1 MANDNIRVG
10 IIGAGANTRLRHIP
24 GLKAQKGVEV
34 VAVANRTRASGE
46 RVAGEFDI
54 PNVYDD
60 WRQILDDES
69 IDAVCIGTWPYMH
82 CTLTLAA
89 LDAGKHVLVEA
100 RMAANAQEARDMLD
114 AAKNN
119 PDLVTQV
126 VPAPHTLELDRH
138 IIDLIA
144 DGYLGDPI
152 AVNMRVA
159 TGKFADFD
167 APKHWRHDPYLSG
180 NNIMQMGIF
189 YEAMMRWLG
198 PATSV
203 AAMAQVVVKYRMTE
217 DGRRYAMSVPD
228 YVDILAELA
237 CGARAHMNFSAVS
250 GFAPS
255 EDTWIFGT
263 DGTLHID
270 NKRALHGAKRDDKD
284 IRPIEIPKEKR
295 VGWRVEEEFINA
307 VRGIEPITRTNFY
320 DGVAYMEFTDA
331 VSKSFKTGRTV
342 PIPAEIG

>member
-1 MANDNIRVG
+1 MPGDDIRVG

-24 GLKAQKGVEV
+24 GLKAQKGVQV
-34 VAVANRTRASGE
+34 AAVANRTRASGE

-54 PNVYDD
+54 ATVCDD

-100 RMAANAQEARDMLD
+100 RMAANAQEARDMLE
-114 AAKNN
+114 ASKAN

-144 DGYLGDPI
+144 DAYIGDPVG
-152 AVNMRVA
+152 VNMRVS

-167 APKHWRHDPYLSG
+167 SPKHWRHDPYLSG

-198 PATSV
+198 PANSV
-203 AAMAQVVVKYRMTE
+203 AAMGQVVVKYRMTE
-217 DGRRYAMSVPD
+217 DGRRYAMSIPD
-228 YVDILAELA
+228 HLDIIAALA
-237 CGARAHMNFSAVS
+237 CGAQAHINVSAVS
-250 GFAPS
+250 GFAPA
-255 EDTWIFGT
+255 EETWIYGT
-263 DGTLHID
+263 DGTLHVD
-270 NKRALHGAKRDDKD
+270 AKRVLHGAKRDDKD
-284 IRPIEIPKEKR
+284 LRPIDVPREKR
-295 VGWRVEEEFINA
+295 VGWRVEEEFVSAI
-307 VRGIEPITRTNFY
+307 RGIEPVTRTNFY
-320 DGVAYMEFTDA
+320 DGLAYMEFTDA
-331 VSKSFKTGRTV
+331 VNQAFRTGRTV
-342 PIPAEIG
+342 PVPPIG